1 MKYERI
7 YVDLEKLQSLV
18 RAKGLRERD
27 FCVMMWGKGTH
38 RTIKEFVRHPNV
50 KIETAMKVCNTLDIT
65 LDELFKRNKKKG
77 ESPFVIGNQ
86 NIVNSSVVNQDPKLL
101 EVENRALKMV
111 IKEKNERIE
120 DLKKVNADLGK
131 RLDHALGMVGSSN
144 DNSQ

>member
-50 KIETAMKVCNTLDIT
+50 KIE
-65 LDELFKRNKKKG
+65 KKG